1 MDKAHVLRR
10 ETMAAARTPQQIFQH
25 HAEALGAGDLEEIVA
40 DYSED
45 AIFITP
51 AGVKRGKQGIREAFT
66 QLLDEL
72 PNADWSLKTTI
83 YEEDIMLLEW
93 DATAA
98 SNRIEDAIDTFV
110 FRDDHIRVQTVRY
123 RLIPQG

>member
-1 MDKAHVLRR
+1 
-10 ETMAAARTPQQIFQH
+10 
-25 HAEALGAGDLEEIVA
+25 
-40 DYSED
+40 
-45 AIFITP
+45 
-51 AGVKRGKQGIREAFT
+51 
-66 QLLDEL
+66 
-72 PNADWSLKTTI
+72 
-83 YEEDIMLLEW
+83 MLLEW